1 MKISTFAVAAVLA
14 ASVGLA
20 GCAAGSGTSGGN
32 STHGTNHSSPSA
44 MSSTMPD
51 AMSSTMP
58 DAMSSTMPDANA
70 DHNQADIT
78 FAQMMIPH
86 HAQAVEMSDIVLA
99 KTDLPAEVT
108 ALATRIKEAQA
119 PEIEAMTKWIKDWNM
134 PAAVSDH
141 SQHGMSG
148 MVDAEGIDKLKA
160 AQGAEAA
167 RLFMEQMTGHH
178 EGAVEMAQQE
188 ISAGKYPEAIQLAR
202 DIVTAQE
209 TEIAEMKQLL
219 AGL

>member
-1 MKISTFAVAAVLA
+1 MKISTFAVAAALA
-14 ASVGLA
+14 ASLGLA
-20 GCAAGSGTSGGN
+20 GCAAGTGTPGG
-32 STHGTNHSSPSA
+32 SSSHGADHGSPSA
-44 MSSTMPD
+44 TSSTMPE
-51 AMSSTMP
+51 
-58 DAMSSTMPDANA
+58 ANA
-70 DHNQADIT
+70 DHNQADLT

-99 KTDLPAEVT
+99 KPDLPAEVA
-108 ALATRIKEAQA
+108 ALATRIKDAQA
-119 PEIEAMTKWIKDWNM
+119 PEIEAMTGWLKSWNV
-134 PAAVSDH
+134 PVAVSDH
-141 SQHGMSG
+141 SGEGMAG

-167 RLFMEQMTGHH
+167 RLFMDQMTGHH

-188 ISAGKYPEAIQLAR
+188 ISAGKHPQAVQLAR

-209 TEIAEMKQLL
+209 AEIAEMKQLL

>member
-20 GCAAGSGTSGGN
+20 GCAAGSGTSGGD

-44 MSSTMPD
+44 MSSTMPS
-51 AMSSTMP
+51 AMSSTV
-58 DAMSSTMPDANA
+58 PDANA

-78 FAQMMIPH
+78 FSQMMIPH
-86 HAQAVEMSDIVLA
+86 HTQAVEMSDIILA
-99 KTDLPAEVT
+99 KRDLPAEVT
-108 ALATRIKEAQA
+108 ALATKIKGAQA
-119 PEIEAMTKWIKDWNM
+119 PEIEAMTGWLKNWNV

-148 MVDAEGIDKLKA
+148 MVDAEGIDKLKT

-188 ISAGKYPEAIQLAR
+188 ISAGKYPKAIQLAR